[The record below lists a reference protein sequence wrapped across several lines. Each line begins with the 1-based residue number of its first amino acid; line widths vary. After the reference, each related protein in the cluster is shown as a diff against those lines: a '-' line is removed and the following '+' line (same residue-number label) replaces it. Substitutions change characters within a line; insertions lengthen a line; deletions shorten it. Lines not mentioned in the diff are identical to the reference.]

1 MDYKQ
6 TELEHSNEFITITGE
21 QFNTKD
27 CVIELVTSSF
37 LDHNLFKGVW
47 KNVNIDTFEEMFIV
61 NDIKLNSKL

>member
-6 TELEHSNEFITITGE
+6 TELEHSNEFITINGE

-37 LDHNLFKGVW
+37 LDHNLFKGGC